1 MGTALP
7 RASSMCRLVA
17 TAAMVAGL
25 VSVSPANAQAVALS
39 PCEPS
44 DHGYPTVTSL
54 AFEPARVDVR
64 REGATVRVVA
74 TATDVGGPGPATGV
88 ESIWMDVVGLSVGGP
103 FLTLRPATDGTFTGT
118 FRVPRGVA
126 GGNWSAM
133 SLIVTD
139 KASNERRYE
148 EAARDFPQASVEIRS
163 VADRARPRIESFTL
177 SRSTADTRN
186 GPVRVRLRATLTDD
200 VGLPSR
206 FAVHGD
212 AESSSDAV
220 TTLPRDSKSYWLR
233 RVSGGP
239 RHGVW
244 AATVVMKRW
253 DRPGPW
259 FFGLDV
265 VDRSGRWTAL
275 DRSDVPMPPFRLVA
289 AKDRDEPRAAD
300 LSSSSTLLD
309 VRSGASSVT
318 VSVRLRDRTSGI
330 GAAGVSSASSALSPT
345 EPMIGSRLRLVSGD
359 RHDGVW
365 RGTVQVPRC
374 GTPPGN
380 LRLRLRAIDRAGH
393 DLAQPAG
400 ITVQVVNSDTVDP
413 RAALQVPVENGVLKV
428 SFDEP
433 VTGLSS
439 STAVVS
445 GTSEEDDPFVIRGSW
460 ACKDIAGQ
468 STDCASGAV
477 LTATFTVE
485 AGQPDPEYGYRV
497 ELNPEGTLGLTDLAG
512 NAPRSAVAVPS

>member
-7 RASSMCRLVA
+7 RASSMTVLAV
-17 TAAMVAGL
+17 TAAVVAGL
-25 VSVSPANAQAVALS
+25 VSAPPANAQAVALS

-74 TATDVGGPGPATGV
+74 TASDVGGPGPASGV
-88 ESIWMDVVGLSVGGP
+88 ESITMDVVGLSSGGP
-103 FLTLRPATDGTFTGT
+103 FLTLRPAPDGSFTGT

-126 GGNWSAM
+126 GGTWSAM

-148 EAARDFPQASVEIRS
+148 EAERDFPQASVAVRS
-163 VADRARPRIESFTL
+163 VPDRARPRIESFTL
-177 SRSTADTRN
+177 SRSAADTRS
-186 GPVRVRLRATLTDD
+186 GPVRIRLRARLTDD
-200 VGLPSR
+200 VGIPAR

-212 AESSSDAV
+212 AASSSDVV
-220 TTLPRDSKSYWLR
+220 TSLPRDSKSYWLR

-239 RHGVW
+239 KRGVW
-244 AATVVMKRW
+244 AGTVVMKRW

-289 AKDRDEPRAAD
+289 AKDRDEPRAAG
-300 LSSSSTLLD
+300 LSSSSTVLD
-309 VRSGASSVT
+309 VRSGDSSFT
-318 VSVRLRDRTSGI
+318 VSVRLRDRTSGV
-330 GAAGVSSASSALSPT
+330 GAAGVFAASSALSLPEFT
-345 EPMIGSRLRLVSGD
+345 IGTRLRLLSGD

-380 LRLRLRAIDRAGH
+380 LRLRLRAIDRVGH
-393 DLAQPAG
+393 ELAQPAAV
-400 ITVQVVNSDTVDP
+400 TVQVVNSDTVDP
-413 RAALQVPVENGVLKV
+413 RAALQVPVEKGVLKV
-428 SFDEP
+428 TFDEA
-433 VTGLSS
+433 VTGLTNAS
-439 STAVVS
+439 AVVR
-445 GTSEEDDPFVIRGSW
+445 GNPDEVEPFVVRGTW
-460 ACKDIAGQ
+460 ACKDSAGQ

-485 AGQPDPEYGYRV
+485 AGQPEPEFGYRV